1 MVSLGCE
8 NNDLEHF
15 LPVLGEIDESRV
27 KMMVTQ
33 DVEGD
38 ELEYGMELIR
48 ELAQELS
55 QDQRE
60 DVPVSKTKKSLFKM
74 RRFRRVLRS
83 DSQSPLRTH
92 CRLHYRIGR
101 KRCPD
106 RGS

>member
-1 MVSLGCE
+1 MILKQHKNPGQHCPSSQCRRRTVGSLGCE

-48 ELAQELS
+48 ELAQELAPGPTRGCTCE
-55 QDQRE
+55 Q
-60 DVPVSKTKKSLFKM
+60 TKN
-74 RRFRRVLRS
+74 RF
-83 DSQSPLRTH
+83 
-92 CRLHYRIGR
+92 
-101 KRCPD
+101 
-106 RGS
+106 